1 MTFAFV
7 PHETPAEAIRRLLT
21 EQVDIAIDALQG
33 ADEDFDEAVHEA
45 RKCFK
50 RIRAVFR
57 LIRGDTGEAIYKR
70 ENVFFRDLGREFSGA
85 RDGLV
90 LVESLDK
97 ITNKYDDHLKVKVSK
112 PIRQHLV
119 AQYET
124 RKEHLAEEADK
135 IDMAL
140 EQLQAAKER
149 ISHLILEHEGFGA
162 FKSGLKKIYGDGRD
176 GMKQAYKK
184 PSAEAFHEW
193 RKDVKYLW
201 HHMEIM
207 TPTWEVV
214 VGEYADELHSLADL
228 LGEEHDYAVL
238 QSTLLD
244 LPPDVANVEAVRLLN
259 TVLDAERKRLQKLAK
274 PLAKRLYVD
283 KKKAFARRFDAYWH
297 AWERENERSAS
308 DEPLVGPV

>member
-1 MTFAFV
+1 MTFALV
-7 PHETPAEAIRRLLT
+7 PHETPAEAVRRLLT
-21 EQVDIAIDALQG
+21 EQVDIAIDALQNT
-33 ADEDFDEAVHEA
+33 DENFDEAVHEA
-45 RKCFK
+45 RKSFK
-50 RIRAVFR
+50 RVRAIFR

-85 RDGLV
+85 RDSLV
-90 LVESLDK
+90 LIETLDE
-97 ITNKYDDHLKVKVSK
+97 ITDKYADHLKVKVSK
-112 PIRQHLV
+112 SIRQHLV
-119 AQYET
+119 EQYEAKKDDLT
-124 RKEHLAEEADK
+124 EEAEK
-135 IDMAL
+135 VEAAL

-176 GMKQAYKK
+176 AMKDAYKN
-184 PSAEAFHEW
+184 PSPDAFHEW

-214 VGEYADELHSLADL
+214 VGEYADELHQLADY
-228 LGEEHDYAVL
+228 LGKEHDYAVL

-244 LPPDVANVEAVRLLN
+244 LPAGVADVEAVRLLN
-259 TVLDAERKRLQKLAK
+259 TVLDAERERLQKLAK

-283 KKKAFARRFDAYWH
+283 KKKAFARRLDAYWH
-297 AWERENERSAS
+297 AWERENERRAS
-308 DEPLVGPV
+308 TEPLVSPA